1 MLRENIYMAW
11 RNIVSSK
18 MRSFLTVLGIVI
30 GVASIIALITIVK
43 GATNSISDQVT
54 SLGADKVTIQAPGT
68 PLKRGLTERDVSR
81 LADIE
86 HVDGVSP
93 TITSTTSLVY
103 EGKVLEDVTIQG
115 KNEVYF
121 SKSDDL
127 LESGREMNRLD
138 IEGKNKVALIGPSIE
153 DDLFFGKNPIG
164 QKITLGGSSYTIIG
178 TLKESTN
185 YSGDSQNDHVLIPYT
200 AVRSFPGGNNMTNV
214 DIYMENTSYSD
225 QITEDAEW
233 VLNQAFNYKED
244 GYSIMNMTDMLST
257 IDDINSMLTL
267 MLTGIA
273 SISLIVGGIGIM
285 NMMLVSVTERTTEI
299 GLRKALGA
307 EPKKI
312 QQQFLMESVFL
323 SLIGGV
329 IGLLAGIFIAYVA
342 SLVIGTGFSLSI
354 STVILA
360 VGFSAGI
367 GVLFG
372 YAPAKKAS
380 HLNPIDALRST

>member
-1 MLRENIYMAW
+1 MLRENIHMAW

-68 PLKRGLTERDVSR
+68 PLKNGLTERDVNN
-81 LADIE
+81 LAEIE

-103 EGKVLEDVTIQG
+103 GGEVIEDVTIQG

-121 SKSDDL
+121 SKTDDL

-138 IEGKNKVALIGPSIE
+138 IEGKNKVALIGSSIKE
-153 DDLFFGKNPIG
+153 DLFFGKNPIG
-164 QKITLGGSSYTIIG
+164 QQITLGGSTYTIIG
-178 TLKESTN
+178 TLKESIN
-185 YSGDSQNDHVLIPYT
+185 GSSDSQNDQIVIPYT
-200 AVRSFPGGNNMTNV
+200 TARSFPGGNHMTNV
-214 DIYMENTSYSD
+214 DMYMEDTSYSD

-233 VLNQAFNYKED
+233 VLKQAFNYREE
-244 GYSIMNMTDMLST
+244 GYSIMNMADMLTT

-285 NMMLVSVTERTTEI
+285 NMMLVSVTERTNEI

-329 IGLLAGIFIAYVA
+329 IGLSVGIFIAYVA
-342 SLVIGTGFSLSI
+342 SVIMGTGFSLSI

-380 HLNPIDALRST
+380 QLNPIDALRST